1 MVPGWSERDAQ
12 SHQAMRQDW
21 LKVQAP
27 LEPRSTRG
35 AGHCLTVMGVACA
48 ALSRLAGWGRRAAG
62 TPLPAPAVGG
72 CSVLHRL
79 ASISRIR
86 FGGGT
91 P

>member
-12 SHQAMRQDW
+12 GHQAMRQDW

-27 LEPRSTRG
+27 QEPRSTRG
-35 AGHCLTVMGVACA
+35 AGRHLTLKCVAGA
-48 ALSRLAGWGRRAAG
+48 ALSRLAGWGQRAAD